1 MNEMNLSRLFFLHGL
16 VTFLAGL
23 VLIAVPSAIPS
34 AVDIAIQKDSYL
46 ICYLLGAAE
55 VAIAFLSFAASRF
68 TDLKSLRLIIY
79 TMIVFHAG
87 TSAVELL
94 AIQQGESSKLW
105 VNVVIRIVV
114 IFLFLYYG
122 RNTPQSRLG
131 KK

>member
-1 MNEMNLSRLFFLHGL
+1 
-16 VTFLAGL
+16 